1 MKIARSLTLLSL
13 VALASAVAAEAP
25 VPVVKEPRHQTTFEN
40 EYLRV
45 IDVKIPVGDVTL
57 YHVHDL
63 PSVVVYL
70 AKATNRT
77 VTFGE
82 TTPAS
87 RSVSPGESRYVPY
100 DEKPLTHQVTN
111 PGPALFHVLDIELL
125 KPAPSGT
132 SAPGAAPAGAKLSWE
147 EKRVRT
153 YNVNLDSG
161 ANSAFPSNAFA
172 HLVIGIGGTVKAT
185 TAKGAT
191 RQLANGEFAFLPPQT
206 RVQFSNAGKEK
217 AEVVVL
223 ELK

>member
-1 MKIARSLTLLSL
+1 MKIALPVALFSL

-25 VPVVKEPRHQTTFEN
+25 IPVVKEPRHKTTFEN

-45 IDVKIPVGDVTL
+45 IDVRVPAGDVTL
-57 YHVHDL
+57 YHVHVL

-77 VTFGE
+77 QTWGE
-82 TTPAS
+82 STSTP

-100 DEKPLTHQVTN
+100 DEKPLTHQGSN

-132 SAPGAAPAGAKLSWE
+132 PAPAAAPAGAKLSWE

-153 YNVNLDSG
+153 YNVSVEAG
-161 ANSAFPSNAFA
+161 GQAEFPANASA
-172 HLVIGIGGTVKAT
+172 HLVIGIAGDVRAT
-185 TAKGAT
+185 TAKGAP
-191 RQLANGEFAFLPPQT
+191 RQLGNGEFEFLPPQA
-206 RVQFSNAGKEK
+206 RVQLNNTGKAK